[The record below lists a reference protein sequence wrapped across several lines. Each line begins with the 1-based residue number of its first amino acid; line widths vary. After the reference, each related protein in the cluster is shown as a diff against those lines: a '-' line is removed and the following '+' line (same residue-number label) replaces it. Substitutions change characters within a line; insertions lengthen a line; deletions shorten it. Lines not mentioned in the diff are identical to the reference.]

1 MGCALRVCCNFLG
14 VWHLESSLPFSRLFC
29 RTICGKASDYWI
41 SSRLE
46 TLLTSL
52 ARCDVPRGEAY
63 EDIFELVPDGSNGGW
78 QAAKP
83 EHWEFL
89 FLNVQKIGP

>member
-1 MGCALRVCCNFLG
+1 MPYGCVVIFLEFG
-14 VWHLESSLPFSRLFC
+14 IWKVFWPFSRPFFC

-41 SSRLE
+41 SSRLGF
-46 TLLTSL
+46 LLTSL